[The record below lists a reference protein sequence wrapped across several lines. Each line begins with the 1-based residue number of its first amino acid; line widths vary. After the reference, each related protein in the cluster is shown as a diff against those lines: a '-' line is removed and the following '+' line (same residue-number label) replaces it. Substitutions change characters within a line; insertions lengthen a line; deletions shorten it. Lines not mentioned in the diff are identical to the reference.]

1 MPGNLPFDKA
11 GNDLA
16 RDYGLLRV
24 KAVLQGIPTY
34 HGDTDE
40 TALATAK
47 AADPGEQ
54 TTDPPARSGR

>member
-40 TALATAK
+40 TALAAAK

-54 TTDPPARSGR
+54 ATDPPAR

>member
-11 GNDLA
+11 GNDL
-16 RDYGLLRV
+16 V

-40 TALATAK
+40 TALAAAK

-54 TTDPPARSGR
+54 TTDPPAR